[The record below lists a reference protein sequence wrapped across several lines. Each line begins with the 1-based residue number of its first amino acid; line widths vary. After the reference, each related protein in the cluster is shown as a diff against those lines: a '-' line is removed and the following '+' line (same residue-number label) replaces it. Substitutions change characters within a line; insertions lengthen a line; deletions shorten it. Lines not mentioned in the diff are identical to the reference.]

1 MADHKSGKRAPAA
14 GPLAL
19 AAIFAL
25 MLAGWRAAAIL
36 PAGADMPGA
45 SLFEE
50 RVTRL
55 AATLAGP
62 EAVRVSAHAPGA
74 QARHVLVLVDPG
86 RTPAGFESR
95 ALEDLLGAAG
105 LVDTE
110 AGDRLVIR
118 QAAFAPATLS
128 RPSLTELAEV
138 LGLLALAAWL
148 GWLSL
153 APPRGQDAPQVPASP
168 PAAAPAAS
176 PPARPAIDSGAML
189 AAARRDPVR
198 TARVIRT
205 WLSGEGAR
213 S

>member
-1 MADHKSGKRAPAA
+1 MADRISGKRAPAA

-25 MLAGWRAAAIL
+25 ILAGWRAAAIL

-45 SLFEE
+45 NPFEE

-62 EAVRVSAHAPGA
+62 EAVRVSAHAPSA

-86 RTPAGFESR
+86 RTPAGFQSR
-95 ALEDLLGAAG
+95 ALEDLLAAAG

-128 RPSLTELAEV
+128 RPSLMELAEV

-153 APPRGQDAPQVPASP
+153 VPPRGQDAPQVPASP
-168 PAAAPAAS
+168 PAAAPTAS
-176 PPARPAIDSGAML
+176 SPARPAIDSGAML